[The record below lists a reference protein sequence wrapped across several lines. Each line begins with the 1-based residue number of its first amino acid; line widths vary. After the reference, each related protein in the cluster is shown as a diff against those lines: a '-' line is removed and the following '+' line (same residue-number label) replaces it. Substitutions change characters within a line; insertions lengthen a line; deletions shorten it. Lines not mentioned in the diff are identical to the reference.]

1 MHINIIKK
9 IISLFALVY
18 FGMLNVNA
26 QPFRFQAEWEHYFK
40 NKANNLDPIEGVWS
54 LSVNYNIYNNS
65 EVLINNKNQEHILI
79 LAIYKKNN
87 DYFSYVINQDE
98 PKQAEIKFIKT
109 AASNGYIIETF
120 DDMSFKTSIKTTAIL
135 TDGILINYSY
145 KDTNQYKSF
154 NNLPDGYSLIFNN
167 ELLKIYPIEN
177 DIKTEVS
184 SGTGFAI
191 SSNGIIATNYH
202 VIDGAK
208 SIRVRGINFDFDRFY
223 NAKVLGVDIN
233 NDLALIKID
242 DVNFS
247 SLGTIPYTIKTN
259 IESAGEN
266 VFVLGYPLRA
276 TMGEEIKLTNGIIS
290 SKTGFKGDPTS
301 YQISA
306 PIQPGN
312 SGGPLF
318 DKNGNLIGIVN
329 AKHTGAENVSYAIK
343 TQYLINL
350 LDTLSSKPKLQS
362 VNLLINKSLIQQVEL
377 AKKKVYIIE
386 IE

>member
-1 MHINIIKK
+1 MYISKVKK
-9 IISLFALVY
+9 IISLFALVCC
-18 FGMLNVNA
+18 GMLSVNA

-40 NKANNLDPIEGVWS
+40 NNANNLDPIEGVWS
-54 LSVNYNIYNNS
+54 LSVNYKIYNNS
-65 EVLINNKNQEHILI
+65 QVLIDNGNQEHLLT

-87 DYFSYVINQDE
+87 DYFSYVVNQDE

-154 NNLPDGYSLIFNN
+154 KNLPEGSFLIFNN
-167 ELLKIYPIEN
+167 ELLKIYPKEN
-177 DIKTEVS
+177 DIKTGVS
-184 SGTGFAI
+184 SGTGFAV

-202 VIDGAK
+202 VIDGAR
-208 SIRVRGINFDFDRFY
+208 SIRVRGINFDFDKFY
-223 NAKVLGVDIN
+223 NAKVLAVDTN
-233 NDLALIKID
+233 NDVALIKID
-242 DVNFS
+242 DVTFT
-247 SLGTIPYTIKTN
+247 SLGTIPFTIKTN
-259 IESAGEN
+259 IESAGVN
-266 VFVLGYPLRA
+266 VFVLGYPLMA

-343 TQYLINL
+343 SQYLINL
-350 LDTLSSKPKLQS
+350 LETLPNKPKLPS
-362 VNLLINKSLIQQVEL
+362 VNLLINKSLTQQVEL

-386 IE
+386 VE

>member
-1 MHINIIKK
+1 MYIIKVKK
-9 IISLFALVY
+9 IISLFAIVY
-18 FGMLNVNA
+18 CGMLSVNA
-26 QPFRFQAEWEHYFK
+26 QPFRFQAEWEYYFK
-40 NKANNLDPIEGVWS
+40 NNANNLDPIEGVWS

-65 EVLINNKNQEHILI
+65 EVLINNNSQEHILT

-87 DYFSYVINQDE
+87 DYFSYVVNQDE
-98 PKQAEIKFIKT
+98 PQKAEIKFIKT

-154 NNLPDGYSLIFNN
+154 KNLPEGSFLIFNN
-167 ELLKIYPIEN
+167 ELLKIYPKEN
-177 DIKTEVS
+177 DIKTGVS

-202 VIDGAK
+202 VIEGAS
-208 SIRVRGINFDFDRFY
+208 SIKVRGINFDFDKFY
-223 NAKVLGVDIN
+223 NAKVLAVDTN
-233 NDLALIKID
+233 NDVALIKID

-247 SLGTIPYTIKTN
+247 SLGTIPFTIKTN
-259 IESAGEN
+259 IVSAGEN
-266 VFVLGYPLRA
+266 VFVLGYPLMA

-290 SKTGFKGDPTS
+290 SKTGFKGDPTC

-343 TQYLINL
+343 SQYLINL
-350 LDTLSSKPKLQS
+350 LETVPNKPKLPS
-362 VNLLINKSLIQQVEL
+362 VNLLINKSLTQQVEL

-386 IE
+386 VE